1 MATGPR
7 YHVPF
12 RRRRE
17 GKTNYRRR
25 LGLLRSG
32 QTRAV
37 VRKSGSG
44 ITVQMVDYYPD
55 GDRIV
60 AQATHNDLRKM
71 GWTYSLKDTSAS
83 YLTGLIAGRRALS
96 KDVDEAV
103 LDMGIAVPTKG
114 NRIFAVLKGM
124 LDAGITIPHGEHMF
138 PDEDR
143 IKGALKKDKKFED
156 AFESMKSKILE
167 M

>member
-17 GKTNYRRR
+17 GKTNYRKR

-32 QTRAV
+32 KTRAV

-44 ITVQMVDYYPD
+44 ISVQMVDYYPE

-60 AQATHNDLRKM
+60 AQASYNDLRKL

-83 YLTGLIAGRRALS
+83 YLTGLIAGRRAMS
-96 KDVDEAV
+96 ADVQEAV
-103 LDMGIAVPTKG
+103 LDMGITVPTKG
-114 NRIFAVLKGM
+114 NRLFAVLKGM
-124 LDAGITIPHGEHMF
+124 LDAGMSIPHGEHMF
-138 PDEDR
+138 PNEGR
-143 IKGALKKDKKFED
+143 IKGAIKKDKKFDD
-156 AFESMKSKILE
+156 AFETMKAKILE

>member
-7 YHVPF
+7 YHVPY

-44 ITVQMVDYYPD
+44 VTVQMVNYYPE

-60 AQATHNDLRKM
+60 AQATYNDLRKM

-96 KDVDEAV
+96 KDVKDAV

-124 LDAGITIPHGEHMF
+124 LDAGIKIPHGEHMF

-143 IKGALKKDKKFED
+143 ISGTVKKDKKFEE
-156 AFESMKSKILE
+156 AFESIKAKILE

>member
-44 ITVQMVDYYPD
+44 ITVQMVDYFPD

-60 AQATHNDLRKM
+60 AQATYNDLKKL
-71 GWTYSLKDTSAS
+71 GWTFSLKDTSAS
-83 YLTGLIAGRRALS
+83 YLTGLIAGRRAIS
-96 KDVDEAV
+96 KDVTEAV
-103 LDMGIAVPTKG
+103 LDMGINVPTKG

-124 LDAGITIPHGEHMF
+124 LDAGVSIPHGEQMF

-143 IKGALKKDKKFED
+143 IKGAVKEDKKFED
-156 AFESMKSKILE
+156 AFESMKAKILE